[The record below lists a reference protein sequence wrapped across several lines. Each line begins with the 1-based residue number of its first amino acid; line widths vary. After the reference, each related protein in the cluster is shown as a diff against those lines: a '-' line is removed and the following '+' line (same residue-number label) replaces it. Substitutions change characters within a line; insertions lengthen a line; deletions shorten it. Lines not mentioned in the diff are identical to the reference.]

1 MQIHPATIYVLQVVS
16 EVRISMMTDI
26 QQQLSKALIPV
37 DKHYANVVAES
48 MTEIET
54 YPTSFLKHY
63 RIYKVEGF
71 NPNKP
76 VLFYVGF
83 ASGQLPYL
91 LTGHVDNYI
100 KLLKADG
107 SVIDKPD
114 IAINYVKTYLEVTR
128 PMAKLFYVIC
138 SSQDLEFRPNL
149 DNSESQIKATF
160 LKKYQSVIA
169 PPVVAQTDDCYV
181 VTLYA
186 IEEQSLK
193 LYSVTVNQRNNLEVV
208 VTTLEE
214 NLPLVY
220 GL

>member
-1 MQIHPATIYVLQVVS
+1 MQIQPPTIYVLQVVS
-16 EVRISMMTDI
+16 EVRIIMMTDI
-26 QQQLSKALIPV
+26 QQQISKALMPV
-37 DKHYANVVAES
+37 DKYYANVVADS
-48 MTEIET
+48 TTEIET
-54 YPTSFLKHY
+54 YPAPFLKHY
-63 RIYKVEGF
+63 QIYKVESF
-71 NPNKP
+71 NPSKP
-76 VLFYVGF
+76 ILFYVGF
-83 ASGQLPYL
+83 ASGQSPYL
-91 LTGHVDNYI
+91 LTGNADNYI

-107 SVIDKPD
+107 SVIDKPG
-114 IAINYVKTYLEVTR
+114 IAMNYVTTYLEVTR
-128 PMAKLFYVIC
+128 PMAKLFYIIC
-138 SSQDLEFRPNL
+138 SLQDLKFRPNL

-160 LKKYQSVIA
+160 LEKYQSVIG
-169 PPVVAQTDDCYV
+169 PPVVTQRGDRYV